1 MNQLDIPEMGVPYE
15 LMERLSIAEQ
25 HEYLQKKFGRSRSG
39 VNRRDFL
46 RFSGVAAVA
55 ATALAP
61 GMSQKFAAPSLLASD
76 TGAAD
81 ASVKPMGRHLAWGN
95 DPQTSVAIAW
105 QTGKAVKN
113 PYLRFGASVK
123 DLGAKVKAELRNLH
137 TGITPGATTS
147 YRAVDQYYL
156 HALLT
161 RLIPGTTYYYVVGS
175 DEYDPI
181 ARGDAPI
188 PFQTAPASTQP
199 FTFTAFGDQG
209 TTADAAANVKA
220 IAAIKPAFHLH
231 AGDICYANP
240 SGGGV
245 VGDQYDATNWDR
257 FFVQNEPVAQSAP
270 WMVATGNHDL
280 EAYYSVN
287 GYGGHQARFDFP
299 TTGFDP
305 SNAPSVYSFSYSN
318 VAVLCLD
325 SNDNSWEITGNNG
338 YTAGKQLAWLEAELK
353 KYRAQPGIDF
363 IITYHHYCAYST
375 TNQHASDGHVRDTF
389 GKLYDKYQ
397 VDLVIQGHNHV
408 YERTDTLRA
417 NQVVKPL
424 EIGGTTNP
432 VTDGIVY
439 VTAGSAGKSLYS
451 FPAPDTYAGAIK
463 EHQQVDS
470 YFWSAPRAK
479 TKETIDWSRVRF
491 TGFAFLRI
499 DATPRPSANLDSKL
513 HVRALMP
520 NGTLVDEFTVVK
532 AKA

>member
-1 MNQLDIPEMGVPYE
+1 MNELDIPEMGVPYE

-25 HEYLQKKFGRSRSG
+25 HEYLQQKARRNRRSSG
-39 VNRRDFL
+39 LNRRDFL

-55 ATALAP
+55 ASALAP
-61 GMSQKFAAPSLLASD
+61 GMSSTFQAPTLLVQQ
-76 TGAAD
+76 TGTVD

-95 DPQTSVAIAW
+95 EPKTAVAVAW
-105 QTGKAVKN
+105 QTAKAVRN
-113 PYLRFGASVK
+113 PYLRFGTSAGS
-123 DLGAKVKAELRNLH
+123 LTAKVAAEVRNLH
-137 TGITPGATTS
+137 TGITPGTLTS

-156 HALLT
+156 HAALKQ
-161 RLIPGTTYYYVVGS
+161 LIPGTSYYYLVGS

-181 ARGDAPI
+181 AQGDTPVE
-188 PFQTAPASTQP
+188 FKTAPAGTP
-199 FTFTAFGDQG
+199 AFTFTAFGDQG
-209 TTADAAANVKA
+209 TTKDAAANVTA
-220 IAAIKPAFHLH
+220 IAGIKPAFHLH

-245 VGDQYDATNWDR
+245 VGDQYDATSWDR

-299 TTGFDP
+299 TTGFDAA
-305 SNAPSVYSFSYSN
+305 NAPSVYSFTYSN

-338 YTAGKQLAWLEAELK
+338 YTAGKQLIWLEAELK
-353 KYRAQPGIDF
+353 KFRAQPGIDF

-375 TNQHASDGHVRDTF
+375 TNQHASDGHVRDSF
-389 GKLYDKYQ
+389 GKLYDQYK

-417 NQVVKPL
+417 NKVVKPL
-424 EIGGTTNP
+424 EIGGSTKP
-432 VTDGIVY
+432 ETDGIVY

-451 FPAPDTYAGAIK
+451 FPAPDTYAGNLK

-470 YFWSAPRAK
+470 YFWSSPRAK

-499 DATPRPSANLDSKL
+499 DVTPRASAGLSSKL
-513 HVRALMP
+513 HVQALTP
-520 NGTLVDEFTVVK
+520 SGAVIDQFDVLR
-532 AKA
+532 